1 MKDMASSRKTGGWP
15 PAGAGVAGV
24 RTEISAVVSVSD
36 LPVAILTSG
45 LDAPGAASTGSLP
58 NSFGDEDFF
67 LGVKRK
73 V

>member
-15 PAGAGVAGV
+15 PAGAGDAVGTGV
-24 RTEISAVVSVSD
+24 SAVVSPSD
-36 LPVAILTSG
+36 LLAAIPTSG
-45 LDAPGAASTGSLP
+45 LDAADAASVGSLP